1 MEWYLPIT
9 ILPAVALLILST
21 SNQIINLNEELVN
34 LEKEKDRYNEII
46 RLKLNQLKRLSIAI
60 AMQYVSV
67 LIFLSAGIIKATLP
81 QANLMQIFLLVGVVI
96 LSISIVLLCIYAVKG
111 VFIRQKHLRI

>member
-21 SNQIINLNEELVN
+21 SNQMINLNEELVN
-34 LEKEKDRYNEII
+34 LEKEKDRYDEII
-46 RLKLNQLKRLSIAI
+46 HLKLNQLKRLSIAI

-67 LIFLSAGIIKATLP
+67 LIFLFAGIVKAAIP
-81 QANLMQIFLLVGVVI
+81 EVHLMQTLLLIGVVV
-96 LSISIVLLCIYAVKG
+96 LAISIILLCIYAIKG
-111 VFIRQKHLRI
+111 VTIRQRHLRV

>member
-21 SNQIINLNEELVN
+21 SNQMINLNEELVN
-34 LEKEKDRYNEII
+34 LEKEKERYNEII
-46 RLKLNQLKRLSIAI
+46 HLKLNQLKRLSIAI

-67 LIFLSAGIIKATLP
+67 LIFLAAGIVKATFP
-81 QANLMQIFLLVGVVI
+81 EANLMQTFLLIGVMI
-96 LSISIVLLCIYAVKG
+96 LGLSIVLLCIYAVKG
-111 VFIRQKHLRI
+111 VYIRQKHLRI